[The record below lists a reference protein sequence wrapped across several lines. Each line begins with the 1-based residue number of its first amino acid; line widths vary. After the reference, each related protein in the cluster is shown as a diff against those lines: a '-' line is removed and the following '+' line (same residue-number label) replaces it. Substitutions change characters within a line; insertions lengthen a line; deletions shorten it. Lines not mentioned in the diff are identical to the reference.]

1 MNETTAKSGQLPNR
15 RRMSSKRVLK
25 MVRVGGGGGGETS
38 METKEKAD
46 KKRTKVKRL
55 LQVITSQLTPP
66 SSLPIW
72 NLGGFTRL
80 IKPTR
85 HNLISM

>member
-1 MNETTAKSGQLPNR
+1 MTERIAKSGQLPNH

-25 MVRVGGGGGGETS
+25 MVRVGGTS

-46 KKRTKVKRL
+46 KTRTKVKRL

-66 SSLPIW
+66 PSPL
-72 NLGGFTRL
+72 
-80 IKPTR
+80 
-85 HNLISM
+85 